1 MSEEG
6 SSESEPDLSAPP
18 AYRIE
23 EEAITA
29 AAGNGPSSSR
39 LSSRSVLPFAAQS
52 RPSPSPQPS
61 APPPSGTQPSAL
73 PVVSFDRLELREI
86 LNLYGRKV
94 AAGEWRDYAIDCL
107 KDRAVFS
114 VFRRTSEV
122 PMYRIEKDPRLARRQ
137 GAYSVIT
144 ASGLILKRGHDLA
157 RVISVL
163 DRSLRVVG

>member
-1 MSEEG
+1 MT
-6 SSESEPDLSAPP
+6 
-18 AYRIE
+18 
-23 EEAITA
+23 TA
-29 AAGNGPSSSR
+29 ADNKPSPGR
-39 LSSRSVLPFAAQS
+39 LSDRSVLPFTAAQGH
-52 RPSPSPQPS
+52 RSP
-61 APPPSGTQPSAL
+61 APANAAFSTASQPSAL

-122 PMYRIEKDPRLARRQ
+122 PMYRIEKDPKLARRQ
-137 GAYSVIT
+137 GAYSVIA
-144 ASGLILKRGHDLA
+144 ASGLILKRGHELA

-163 DRSLRVVG
+163 DRPLRVVG